1 MKYPITLKGELLN
14 QSGHIV
20 LGFIVTHSYLAYE
33 VWYVIAGFLLL
44 SGIHREWKQHKRNKR
59 QPWWIHIID
68 TITIAL
74 GGLLWYGIKTY
85 FNINVDVL

>member
-14 QSGHIV
+14 QFGHIV
-20 LGFIVTHSYLAYE
+20 LGFIVTHSYLSYLS
-33 VWYVIAGFLLL
+33 WYVIGILLLL
-44 SGIHREWKQHKRNKR
+44 SGAHREYKQHKRNKR

-68 TITIAL
+68 MVTIAL

-85 FNINVDVL
+85 FNINVDML